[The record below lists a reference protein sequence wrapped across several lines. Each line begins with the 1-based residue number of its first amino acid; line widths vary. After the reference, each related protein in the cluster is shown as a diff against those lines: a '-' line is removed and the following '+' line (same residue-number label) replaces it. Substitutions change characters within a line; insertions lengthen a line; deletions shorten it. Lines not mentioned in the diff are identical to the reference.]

1 MVKSRLTATDLN
13 LFKVFVAIYQQRNLT
28 RAGEQLATTQPA
40 VTKALARLEHVFR
53 EKLFLRISGEM
64 RPTNTAQRVAPFIF
78 DALNSLE
85 KSISGVLSFD
95 PSSAITQFRI
105 GGNDYVSMVILPRLL
120 NEMARLGF
128 SIDLTLIHCTHVNAA
143 TVLCGGAVD
152 CALVTS
158 PVVDDRLLMEPL
170 FEDDYV
176 VICSKKH
183 FGDLP
188 EMTLEKYLSVPHV
201 LVSHVGQRDGW
212 VDRELAKSGLSR
224 RVLAIVPFFSGVLPI
239 VTSGLVFCTIPRRL
253 AKIYSSDY
261 QLSTFEVPLQTPFTS
276 FFLLWPKLLDS
287 NSAAAWF
294 RGEIRRQ
301 CVAL

>member
-64 RPTNTAQRVAPFIF
+64 RPTNTAERVAPFIF

-85 KSISGVLSFD
+85 RAISGVFSFD
-95 PSSAITQFRI
+95 PNSAATQFKV
-105 GGNDYVSMVILPRLL
+105 GGNDYVSMVVLPRLL
-120 NEMARLGF
+120 DEMAGLGV

-143 TVLCGGAVD
+143 ALLSGGAVD

-158 PVVDDRLLMEPL
+158 PVVDDRLIIEPL

-239 VTSGLVFCTIPRRL
+239 VTNGLVFCTIPRRL
-253 AKIYSSDY
+253 AKLYSADY
-261 QLSTFEVPLQTPFTS
+261 QLCTFEVPLATPFTS
-276 FFLLWPKLLDS
+276 FFLLWPKLLNS
-287 NSAAAWF
+287 SSAATWF
-294 RGEIRRQ
+294 REQIRRQ
-301 CVAL
+301 CAAL